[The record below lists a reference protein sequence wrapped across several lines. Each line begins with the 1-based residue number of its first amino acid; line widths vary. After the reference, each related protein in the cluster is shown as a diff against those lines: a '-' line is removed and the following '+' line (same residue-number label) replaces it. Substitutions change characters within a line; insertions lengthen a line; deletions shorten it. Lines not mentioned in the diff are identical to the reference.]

1 VLLWFFYS
9 WDVNPAPGKVIWIT
23 FGLGI
28 VIVAPVLA
36 LELTVFA
43 DFQFIDNPYLAGLAK
58 AFWGAALPE
67 ELLKFLVV
75 AGYCMRHKAFDER
88 MDGMVYGAVASLGF
102 AAMENVLYVS
112 GADLALAVSRAL
124 TAVPCHAFL
133 GAIMGFYVGQARF
146 DSKNRGRYL
155 ALGLGMAIILHGLYD
170 FPLLT
175 IRELNV
181 GGRKHSLGE
190 IVLVSGLSGMSIAV
204 LLVEGILAIQLLRR
218 SYRWKRCYGSPP
230 TRASVAS
237 RSCAGPPAG
246 PTAAMPASPTWTWP
260 TSPTNKPARSRN
272 GSASMASPS
281 PASATIPIRSTPTPS
296 IAAWS
301 SST

>member
-1 VLLWFFYS
+1 
-9 WDVNPAPGKVIWIT
+9 VNPAPGRVIWIT

-43 DFQFIDNPYLAGLAK
+43 DFQYFSNPYLAGLTK
-58 AFWGAALPE
+58 GFWGAALPE
-67 ELLKFLVV
+67 EMLKFLVV

-102 AAMENVLYVS
+102 AAMENILYVT
-112 GADLALAVSRAL
+112 GADLALALSRGL

-155 ALGLGMAIILHGLYD
+155 ALGLGIAIILHGLYD

-175 IRELNV
+175 IRELDL
-181 GGRKHSLGE
+181 GGRQHSSPE
-190 IVLVSGLSGMSIAV
+190 FWLVTGLSGLSITV
-204 LLVEGILAIQLLRR
+204 LLIEGFLAIKLLRSVRTTQLLMK
-218 SYRWKRCYGSPP
+218 KRLEDQIRERLFKGHLDEP
-230 TRASVAS
+230 T
-237 RSCAGPPAG
+237 
-246 PTAAMPASPTWTWP
+246 
-260 TSPTNKPARSRN
+260 
-272 GSASMASPS
+272 
-281 PASATIPIRSTPTPS
+281 
-296 IAAWS
+296 
-301 SST
+301 